1 MLENMN
7 FEIADAWKLLAV
19 SDIRQACAVS
29 RKLGTPK
36 NNMVL

>member
-1 MLENMN
+1 MFGNMN
-7 FEIADAWKLLAV
+7 FEVADAYKLLAV
-19 SDIRQACAVS
+19 LDIRRACAVS